1 MEYLSS
7 LGGHVT
13 THLTDLGLEKEQA
26 RWINLAGATLAI
38 LHHVDAMA
46 AVNLKN
52 IFDQKGNDKGNDNK
66 ITVYYKVL
74 SKRYNVFLSIVH

>member
-1 MEYLSS
+1 MSS
-7 LGGHVT
+7 LGRPVAT
-13 THLTDLGLEKEQA
+13 NFSDLGLGKEQA
-26 RWINLAGATLAI
+26 GWFKLARATLAI